1 MSGHRRR
8 FSPVAQLFSPSV
20 FCDGGEACVADPV
33 KCADS
38 DPFFF
43 RFPSRNRH
51 EVSLAHNPKVT
62 EALLDNI
69 KLVRYQINPQAN
81 WGPARAAIRGAPP
94 PK

>member
-1 MSGHRRR
+1 MSVW
-8 FSPVAQLFSPSV
+8 SLLLWLFVSAANASPSRLAWLHQA
-20 FCDGGEACVADPV
+20 ELRTLTRYL
-33 KCADS
+33 
-38 DPFFF
+38 F
-43 RFPSRNRH
+43 RLPARNRH

>member
-1 MSGHRRR
+1 MSVWSLLLWL
-8 FSPVAQLFSPSV
+8 FVSVANASPSRLAWL
-20 FCDGGEACVADPV
+20 GIRGDP
-33 KCADS
+33 DS
-38 DPFFF
+38 DSSYG
-43 RFPSRNRH
+43 FPARNRH